1 MVSFTTPVVF
11 QFPVINGMFIFQ
23 GVLINLYCF
32 SEPAFSKTIIQKTMP
47 YVYFRLKGASFLPS
61 LDIFKMD
68 ILKKVSQLTLQIPS
82 QVLEDNVIITV
93 TVFVILLYDLKTLPW
108 YCILFIRWWL
118 WGRCYPFSRHS
129 FLTLFHH

>member
-1 MVSFTTPVVF
+1 
-11 QFPVINGMFIFQ
+11 
-23 GVLINLYCF
+23 
-32 SEPAFSKTIIQKTMP
+32 MP

-108 YCILFIRWWL
+108 YCILFIRW
-118 WGRCYPFSRHS
+118 
-129 FLTLFHH
+129 